1 MVIEKFDSDLIKE
14 AKKIILKTHDGVFH
28 ADDVMSTA
36 LLEIFLERLFSKNK
50 DEIVVIR
57 SRAPIPEESEDSPF
71 PVIIYDTGNGKFD
84 HHFQGFST
92 KHDSGVLMSSL
103 GLLWANLGFDICHHM
118 IADGLA
124 DSIAEAAA
132 AKAYNKVEKD
142 FVEPIDLTDN
152 FGQKSNP
159 NTVSWLISS
168 ANNSVP
174 KGDAQEEAFI
184 NVVNMM
190 KELLSSAISR
200 SARNAVSEV
209 EASNIADA
217 SKDDYVV
224 LEEGKFISAAL
235 FDGTHV
241 KYVIAAAPDKS
252 GNWNL
257 LAVNSNV
264 VPIYFSQEEMEGCVF
279 CHVRRFCA
287 AFSTKGAAINAAQKN
302 LDYHE
307 KYVE

>member
-1 MVIEKFDSDLIKE
+1 MVIEKFDSDIIKE
-14 AKKIILKTHDGVFH
+14 SKKVILKTHDGVFH

-57 SRAPIPEESEDSPF
+57 SRAPIPEESEDSPI

-118 IADGLA
+118 IADLA

-235 FDGTHV
+235 FEGTHV
-241 KYVIAAAPDKS
+241 KYVLAAAPDKS

-257 LAVNSNV
+257 LAVNSDV
-264 VPIYFSQEEMEGCVF
+264 VPIYFSQEEMDGCVF

-302 LDYHE
+302 LDYHK